1 MARNHL
7 KEKEAYQAEDMDNIK
22 QAARDI
28 QRKDLQATILQEAA
42 ILEGSVRSTGL
53 HAAGII
59 IAPSDLSDILPV
71 ATSKDTDLWIT
82 QFEGNII
89 EDAGV
94 IKMDFLGLKTLTI
107 IRDSLALIEQNHG
120 VKIDIDTIPLD
131 DLKTFELYQRA
142 ETNGTFQ
149 FESAGMQKYL
159 RDLKPDR
166 FGDLIAMNA
175 LYRPGPIEYIPK
187 FIKRK
192 LGQEVV
198 TYDLPEMEEYL
209 SIPTELPFTKSK

>member
-1 MARNHL
+1 
-7 KEKEAYQAEDMDNIK
+7 
-22 QAARDI
+22 
-28 QRKDLQATILQEAA
+28 
-42 ILEGSVRSTGL
+42 
-53 HAAGII
+53 
-59 IAPSDLSDILPV
+59 
-71 ATSKDTDLWIT
+71 
-82 QFEGNII
+82 
-89 EDAGV
+89 
-94 IKMDFLGLKTLTI
+94 MDFLGLKTLTI

-175 LYRPGPIEYIPK
+175 LVPSGSYR
-187 FIKRK
+187 
-192 LGQEVV
+192 VH
-198 TYDLPEMEEYL
+198 PE
-209 SIPTELPFTKSK
+209 IHQTKIRTRSGNLRPS